1 MRGFLSFW
9 SKLDMRRRLIVAGAT
24 VGVFLAV
31 LALARTAIEP
41 GMALLYSG
49 LDPAEA
55 GKVIAALDQ
64 RGVAHDVRGESI
76 YVPADQRDEVRLAL
90 AADGL
95 PATGAAGYELLDSLS
110 GFGTTSEMFDAAYWR
125 AKEGELARTIL
136 ALPQVKQARVHIARA
151 DPQPFR
157 PDTPPTAS
165 VTVTTTGGNLT
176 VAQARAL
183 KHLVASAV
191 AGMRPEDVEVIDSQ
205 SGLISTGDE
214 GGLLGGD
221 ADSRAQDLKHRVE
234 RLLEARV
241 GAGNAMVEIAIDLV
255 TDRESVSERRFDP
268 AGRVAASTDTEEK
281 KENSTSSGGSG
292 QVTVA
297 SNLPDNQPKGGNTDQ
312 SSQASNRERVTY
324 ELSETQRQVERAPG
338 SVRRLSVA
346 VLLNDPVSI
355 GADGAPVSAPR
366 PQEEI
371 DLLRDLV
378 QSAVG
383 FDQARGD
390 QITLRSMQ
398 FLPHPQEGSVVQAG
412 LLGRLD
418 LDALA
423 RGGVLAAVAL
433 ILGLFV
439 VRPMVL
445 GRTARQEPLSAP
457 ALALPSPAENPSQ
470 PGVLTGEIDDG
481 DDFPAL
487 ALVRPAGDGDATDPV
502 GRLRRLIE
510 QRQAESLEILRGWMD
525 DREEKV

>member
-1 MRGFLSFW
+1 MRGLLSFW
-9 SKLDMRRRLIVAGAT
+9 SKLDLRKRLIVAGAT
-24 VGVFLAV
+24 AGVFLAV
-31 LALARTAIEP
+31 LALARTAAEP
-41 GMALLYSG
+41 GMALLYAG
-49 LDPAEA
+49 LDTAEA

-90 AADGL
+90 AAEGL

-136 ALPQVKQARVHIARA
+136 ALPQVRQARVHIARA

-157 PDTPPTAS
+157 PDVPPTAS
-165 VTVTTTGGNLT
+165 VTVTTAGSSLT
-176 VAQARAL
+176 AAQARAV

-191 AGMRPEDVEVIDSQ
+191 AGLRPEAVDVIDSEG
-205 SGLISTGDE
+205 GLISTGDE
-214 GGLLGGD
+214 SGVLGGD
-221 ADSRAQDLKHRVE
+221 AGSRAQELKRSVE

-241 GAGNAMVEIAIDLV
+241 GAGNAVVEITVDLA
-255 TDRESVSERRFDP
+255 TDRETLSERRFDP
-268 AGRVAASTDTEEK
+268 AGRVASSTDTEEK
-281 KENSTSSGGSG
+281 KESSSSNGGTG

-297 SNLPDNQPKGGNTDQ
+297 SNLPDNQSANGDKNQ
-312 SSQASNRERVTY
+312 SNQASNRERITY

-338 SVRRLSVA
+338 AIRRLSVA
-346 VLLNDPVSI
+346 VLLNDPAKP
-355 GADGAPVSAPR
+355 GADGVPVSEAR
-366 PQEEI
+366 PQEEL
-371 DLLRDLV
+371 DLLRELV

-390 QITLRSMQ
+390 QITLRSIQ
-398 FLPHPQEGSVVQAG
+398 FLPRSQEGSAVQAG
-412 LLGRLD
+412 LLGRID
-418 LDALA
+418 LGSLV

-445 GRTARQEPLSAP
+445 GRSAQPEGADTP
-457 ALALPSPAENPSQ
+457 ALALPAPVEVLSRPN
-470 PGVLTGEIDDG
+470 VLTGEIDDSG
-481 DDFPAL
+481 DFTLPAL
-487 ALVRPAGDGDATDPV
+487 AAGEGDATDPV
-502 GRLRRLIE
+502 ARLRRLIE
-510 QRQAESLEILRGWMD
+510 QRQAESLEILRSWMD